1 MVAGKYNNVK
11 IKNFKKL
18 NLYLAKVEQLKKV
31 QDERLGTRSKK

>member
-1 MVAGKYNNVK
+1 MVAGIYSNVK

-31 QDERLGTRSKK
+31 ETLKSNNGK